1 MTGASM
7 RVRPTQSGQSLI
19 SLLVGLTLGVIMLGA
34 MSAMYYSLKTSFNE
48 QVRFARLTAIE
59 LRLMDSLT
67 HTVQTAGFYPF
78 TEYNGMPRTLF
89 ASAPNWSA
97 GQALGGTSGN
107 GLVASIFRT
116 RFRIDGREQIRD
128 CGGALELPGAATMF
142 AQALSVNNAGEL
154 ECAVYDAS
162 GVQTKLYSLAKSVTG
177 FMVSYGVDD
186 DADGNVDQYL
196 DATAVDKARAWTRV
210 ATVKFALTLAH
221 GLRAGE
227 PPQTLT
233 HVVKV
238 MNRD

>member
-1 MTGASM
+1 M
-7 RVRPTQSGQSLI
+7 RIRPTQSGQSLI

-34 MSAMYYSLKTSFNE
+34 MSAMYYSLKTSSNA
-48 QVRFARLTAIE
+48 QTRLARLAAVE
-59 LRLMDSLT
+59 LRVMERLT
-67 HTVQTAGFYPF
+67 HIVQTAGFYPY
-78 TEYNGMPRTLF
+78 TEYNGMPRALF
-89 ASAPNWSA
+89 ASAANWSA

-107 GLVASIFRT
+107 GPVASVFRT

-142 AQALSVNNAGEL
+142 AQTLSVNNAGEL
-154 ECAVYDAS
+154 ECVVYDAY
-162 GVQTKLYSLAKSVTG
+162 GVQKKLYALAKSVTG

-186 DADGNVDQYL
+186 DADGSVDQYL
-196 DATAVDKARAWTRV
+196 DAAAVDTKRAWTRV
-210 ATVKFALTLAH
+210 ATVKFALTFAH
-221 GLRAGE
+221 GLEAGE

>member
-1 MTGASM
+1 M
-7 RVRPTQSGQSLI
+7 RIRSTQSGESLI

-67 HTVQTAGFYPF
+67 HTVQTAGFYPYA
-78 TEYNGMPRTLF
+78 EYNGMPRTLF
-89 ASAPNWSA
+89 VSATNWGV

-107 GLVASIFRT
+107 GPVASVFRT

-128 CGGALELPGAATMF
+128 CGGALELPAAATMF
-142 AQALSVNNAGEL
+142 AQTLSVNNAGEL
-154 ECAVYDAS
+154 ECAVYDGS
-162 GVQTKLYSLAKSVTG
+162 GAQTKLYALAKSVTG

-196 DATAVDKARAWTRV
+196 DAAAVEKARAWTRV

-221 GLRAGE
+221 GLQAGE